1 MGAIA
6 SWLVS
11 GTRLGPGGFASA
23 SRDRSRDSRP
33 RLASPRG
40 AIAYTCAPRVY
51 KGSVLL

>member
-1 MGAIA
+1 MGGIA

-23 SRDRSRDSRP
+23 SRDRSRES
-33 RLASPRG
+33 RLAGG
-40 AIAYTCAPRVY
+40 ARRYTCAPRVY